1 MLQNPPQPTLY
12 RDPTVPTYLLH
23 IGSAKTG
30 TSALQRFLS
39 LNAAR
44 LARSGVMYPRAGRD
58 GLAHHTLA
66 AAFNPQL
73 VSGAS
78 TLHQARMT
86 AALDALR
93 AETANYPGTV
103 LLSSEGFQNVDP
115 NALRETFPPASTR
128 VVVYLRDQLEY
139 AISAYQQ
146 QVQVRDVHES
156 LAGYAAPRA
165 VDYDRFLSAWEAA
178 YGREHL
184 VVRAYDRTRLL
195 HGDIVH
201 DFMHCAGLPLPAPAA
216 GAPARP
222 AAPELNPSIGGAL
235 LEAKRLLNHAGIPQ
249 PVDRP
254 LFTWLSAR
262 AAQSVS
268 YRCRPVLPPHL
279 AQMVRERS
287 AASNRAVFDRFF
299 AGEDVFAR
307 HTPALPEATVT
318 VPPDM
323 VRDVLEALRAAQ
335 QPAVPA
341 TAIDAALQALRD
353 WPDEASMKPV
363 AVPGR
368 VTPNSFP
375 LSCGG
380 RLH

>member
-1 MLQNPPQPTLY
+1 M
-12 RDPTVPTYLLH
+12 PTYILH

-39 LNAAR
+39 LNATR
-44 LARSGVMYPRAGRD
+44 LARHGVLYPRAGRT
-58 GLAHHTLA
+58 GSAHHAIA

-73 VSGAS
+73 MSGAS
-78 TLHQARMT
+78 ALQQSRMT

-93 AETANYPGTV
+93 AETASYPGTV

-115 NALRETFPPASTR
+115 KVLCETFAPASTR

-184 VVRAYDRTRLL
+184 VVRAYERTRLL
-195 HGDIVH
+195 QGDIVH

-216 GAPARP
+216 GAPAR
-222 AAPELNPSIGGAL
+222 APVAELNPSIGGAL

-254 LFTWLSAR
+254 LFAWLSAR
-262 AAQSVS
+262 AATSVS

-279 AQMVRERS
+279 AHMVSERS
-287 AASNRAVFDRFF
+287 AASNRHVFDRFF
-299 AGEDVFAR
+299 AGEDVFAKR
-307 HTPALPEATVT
+307 TAAPPEATVT

-335 QPAVPA
+335 LASAPAS
-341 TAIDAALQALRD
+341 AIDAALQALRD
-353 WPDEASMKPV
+353 WPHDASMKPA